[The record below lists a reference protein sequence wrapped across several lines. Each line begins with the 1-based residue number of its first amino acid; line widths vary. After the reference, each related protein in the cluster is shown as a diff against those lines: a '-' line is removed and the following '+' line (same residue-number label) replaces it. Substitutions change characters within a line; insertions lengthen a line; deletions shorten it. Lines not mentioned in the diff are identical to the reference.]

1 MFTRVRR
8 LPLLIALLFAADLA
22 LAIIAV
28 VDFAAGHP
36 WPRLSNLFN
45 LDAEQTVPTWY
56 SSMQWFCAGAMY
68 ASFATHAWQGRMRG
82 ALCITALAAA
92 CVVFSIDEI
101 AEIHERLGF
110 ATDALLSG
118 GTRSGTALWST
129 GLWPFVIGIPAI
141 TAIAIVVR
149 GTRHVFLARAPRALV
164 LLIVGFIVMFS
175 GAVGVELIANFVSA
189 DKHSA
194 AFLAQVV
201 IEETM
206 EMLGVTLIAWSAF
219 SLLEAYGLDIS
230 VRPTAA
236 TSASMQSAGS

>member
-1 MFTRVRR
+1 MFTGVRR
-8 LPLLIALLFAADLA
+8 VPLLIALLFAADLA
-22 LAIIAV
+22 LALIAV
-28 VDFAAGHP
+28 VDFAASHP

-45 LDAEQTVPTWY
+45 LDAEQTIPTWY
-56 SSMQWFCAGAMY
+56 SSMQWFCAGAMF
-68 ASFATHAWQGRMRG
+68 ASFAIPAWQRRMRG
-82 ALCITALAAA
+82 ALCIAALAAT

-110 ATDALLSG
+110 AADALMSG
-118 GTRSGTALWST
+118 GTRNGTALWST
-129 GLWPFVIGIPAI
+129 GLWPFLIGVPAI
-141 TAIAIVVR
+141 AAIAIVVR

-175 GAVGVELIANFVSA
+175 GALGVELISNFVSA

-201 IEETM
+201 VEETM

-219 SLLEAYGLDIS
+219 ALLEAYGLDIS
-230 VRPTAA
+230 VHPAPGA
-236 TSASMQSAGS
+236 SASMQSAGS

>member
-8 LPLLIALLFAADLA
+8 IPLLIALLFAADLA
-22 LAIIAV
+22 LALIAV
-28 VDFAAGHP
+28 TDFAAGHP

-45 LDAEQTVPTWY
+45 LDTEQTIPTWY
-56 SSMQWFCAGAMY
+56 SSMQWLCAGAMF
-68 ASFATHAWQGRMRG
+68 ASFATHAWQRRMRG
-82 ALCITALAAA
+82 ALCIGTLAAA
-92 CVVFSIDEI
+92 CIVFSIDEV

-110 ATDALLSG
+110 ASDALMSG
-118 GTRSGTALWST
+118 GTRSGSALWST
-129 GLWPFVIGIPAI
+129 GLWPFVIGVPAI

-149 GTRHVFLARAPRALV
+149 GTRHIFLARAPRALL

-194 AFLAQVV
+194 TFLAQVV
-201 IEETM
+201 VEEAL

-230 VRPTAA
+230 VHPAA
-236 TSASMQSAGS
+236 EASASMQSAGS